1 MSRDEERVLKFIK
14 ERLDKGRRDY
24 GPLELKNDDRDFLM
38 ELAEELADA
47 LVYIGAEM
55 ARREAKP

>member
-55 ARREAKP
+55 ARRGRA

>member
-1 MSRDEERVLKFIK
+1 MSRDEERVLNFIK
-14 ERLDKGRRDY
+14 ERLDQGRREY
-24 GPLELKNDDRDFLM
+24 GPLELKDDKRDFLM

-55 ARREAKP
+55 ARRGRA